1 MHLRYLRFKHV
12 CHLCHTKKR
21 EKNAVLCMRKK
32 ESNKRL
38 YTFNGAVWLY
48 KTLVAS
54 SYRAQTRASSEKKA
68 RANIVQIFF
77 SKAN

>member
-1 MHLRYLRFKHV
+1 M
-12 CHLCHTKKR
+12 
-21 EKNAVLCMRKK
+21 E

-54 SYRAQTRASSEKKA
+54 SCRAQTRASSEKKA
-68 RANIVQIFF
+68 RANIAYQYK
-77 SKAN
+77 KANNLADYVKVTLEGKLSVAQ